1 MSDKQSAKEKDT
13 VSKAMQ
19 NSVVYYDA
27 TKWAAVPANNGGNG
41 PSWQWGNE
49 LLIGFT
55 VGKFKKA
62 KSGHQCDNAVP
73 FDSWL
78 ARSTDGGETWTAWKP
93 DRYAGQDRTVQD
105 PPGNLDFTQDGF
117 LMRIEGFGYHGNRGC
132 QWFYSENKGMTW
144 HGPFGFGDLMLHPE
158 LKGKEFTGR
167 TAYII
172 DGPHE
177 LYLFLSVRE
186 RSETGETGGT
196 GRDRIKLVEKVFL
209 ARTTDG
215 GKTFTFVSGVV
226 PWSDPYR
233 AVMPAP
239 VRISQTKIVVAVRR
253 KSESNNWIDCY
264 ESTNNG
270 KSWSFLSKVA
280 YTEDANKYNGNPPA
294 LIQLQDYRLC
304 CVFGNRSTRQL
315 RVKYSED
322 EGKSWSTEQILRS
335 DFHSANGYPDL
346 GYPRLFQRL
355 DGKLVTAYFWCTENK
370 PQTHIEATIF

>member
-1 MSDKQSAKEKDT
+1 MSDTQSAKEKDT

-27 TKWAAVPANNGGNG
+27 TKWAATPANNGGDG

-55 VGKFKKA
+55 VGKFSRE
-62 KSGHQCDNAVP
+62 KSIIHPNSIHQCDYDFP

-93 DRYAGQDRTVQD
+93 ERYAGQDRIVQD
-105 PPGNLDFTQDGF
+105 PTSKLDFTQDGF
-117 LMRIEGFGYHGNRGC
+117 LMRIEGFGYHGNEGC

-144 HGPFGFGDLMLHPE
+144 QGPFGFGDLMLHPE

-172 DGPHE
+172 GSPHE
-177 LYLFLSVRE
+177 LYLFLAVRE
-186 RSETGETGGT
+186 RSETNLLGIRLNEET
-196 GRDRIKLVEKVFL
+196 FL

-215 GKTFTFVSGVV
+215 GKTFTFISWIV
-226 PWSDPYR
+226 PWGDPYR

-239 VRISQTKIVVAVRR
+239 VRISQTKIVVAIRR
-253 KSESNNWIDCY
+253 KSKSNNWIDCY

-294 LIQLQDYRLC
+294 LIQMQDYRLC

-315 RVKYSED
+315 SAKYSED
-322 EGKSWSTEQILRS
+322 EGKSWRNEQILRS
-335 DFHSANGYPDL
+335 DFHSVNGGPDL

-370 PQTHIEATIF
+370 PQAHIEATIF